1 MTHVQIYKSTLLMQ
15 VMWCV
20 CLLAQVIV
28 FVFYWDFPNNTK
40 SPTIALTL
48 IFLLG
53 LMFNPF
59 PMFYRTPRFE
69 IVKVLWEIL
78 ISPFGLVKFRHFFLA
93 DVITSARL
101 MLSDSTAMV
110 CFYSSDDFRA
120 SKPIKCSWQDNVNY
134 VWAIIPYWWRFWQC
148 IHRYHG
154 DRSNVN

>member
-1 MTHVQIYKSTLLMQ
+1 MLATTL
-15 VMWCV
+15 
-20 CLLAQVIV
+20 IV
-28 FVFYWDFPNNTK
+28 AALIGSPFMPRAVVPVN

-110 CFYSSDDFRA
+110 CFYSSGDFRA
-120 SKPIKCSWQDNVNY
+120 SAPIKCSW
-134 VWAIIPYWWRFWQC
+134 
-148 IHRYHG
+148 
-154 DRSNVN
+154 